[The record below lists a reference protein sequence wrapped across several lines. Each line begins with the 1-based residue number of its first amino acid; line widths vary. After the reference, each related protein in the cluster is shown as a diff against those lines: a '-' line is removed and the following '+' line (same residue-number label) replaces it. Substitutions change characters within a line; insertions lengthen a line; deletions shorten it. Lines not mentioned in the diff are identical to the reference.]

1 MHEKRRFGAL
11 LLFLAPALIAVVTAR
26 AESRPIDTEKSVMTV
41 RVYKSGV
48 LSAFGHDHEIAAP
61 IAAGTVDASARHVEL
76 RIRAASLR
84 VRDTKG
90 SEKDHAEIQKTM
102 LGPDVLDSERYAEI
116 VFRSTSAESAGE
128 GAWQVRGEL
137 TLHGTTKPVVV
148 EVKDNGGHYVGTA
161 NLKQSDYGIQPVKVA
176 GGTVRVKDE
185 IRIEFDIQPAR

>member
-1 MHEKRRFGAL
+1 MSNQRGFGLAL
-11 LLFLAPALIAVVTAR
+11 AFLIPFIASTAT
-26 AESRPIDTEKSVMTV
+26 AQSRSIDTEKSVMTV

-61 IAAGTVDASARHVEL
+61 IAAGTVDAAARHVEL
-76 RIRAASLR
+76 RTKAAALR
-84 VRDTKG
+84 VRDPKG

-102 LGPDVLDSERYAEI
+102 LGPEVLDSERYPEI

-161 NLKQSDYGIQPVKVA
+161 RLKQSDFGMEPVKIA
-176 GGTVRVKDE
+176 GGTVKVKDE
-185 IRIEFDIQPAR
+185 VRIEFDIQLAH